1 MSTQVQSR
9 TASPDAVATRT
20 STPVV
25 LAGHVGR
32 LLVVPVVAVVLWW
45 LLSVVVG
52 PVAVADPA
60 STLRATLEGVSE
72 GWLVSSL
79 AETLT
84 ATALGFLLATAA
96 GLWLGFMLGMSRF
109 WGDVFEGPLLW
120 LYSIPKV
127 TLFPLFLLFLGLGV
141 TSVVLFGAFHGVF
154 PLTLF
159 LMAAIRGI
167 PPVMLQV
174 GRVYRLSRW
183 HVFTRIVVPET
194 LPAMVMGIRYCFS
207 LTFLG
212 VILAEMFAA
221 RAGAGY
227 ELMQAIS
234 LNNVAR
240 IFAVA
245 ITLVLVALVINV
257 CLLMVQGVVNRRR
270 GGVLDDATPR

>member
-1 MSTQVQSR
+1 MSAQVQDR
-9 TASPDAVATRT
+9 QVREASYTGPDYAAGVGRVA
-20 STPVV
+20 
-25 LAGHVGR
+25 R
-32 LLVVPVVAVVLWW
+32 LLVVPAVALACWW
-45 LLSVVVG
+45 LLAAVIG
-52 PVAVADPA
+52 PVAVADPP
-60 STLRATLEGVSE
+60 ATVAAAAEGVRE

-79 AETLT
+79 LETLA
-84 ATALGFLLATAA
+84 ATALGFLLATAT

-109 WGDVFEGPLLW
+109 WGDVLEGPLLW

-127 TLFPLFLLFLGLGV
+127 TLFPLFLLLLGLGLSS
-141 TSVVLFGAFHGVF
+141 TVLFGAFHGIF

-174 GRVYRLSRW
+174 ARVYRLNRRQT
-183 HVFTRIVVPET
+183 FTRIVVPET

-245 ITLVLVALVINV
+245 LTLVLVALVVNM
-257 CLLMVQGVVNRRR
+257 CLLAVQGVVNRRR
-270 GGVLDDATPR
+270 GGTLDDDTAPR

>member
-1 MSTQVQSR
+1 MTAQLETPTAPQASTTPTAAQVLGHAAR
-9 TASPDAVATRT
+9 LLIVPAVMVALWF
-20 STPVV
+20 V
-25 LAGHVGR
+25 LA
-32 LLVVPVVAVVLWW
+32 A
-45 LLSVVVG
+45 VVG
-52 PVAVADPA
+52 PVAVADPPTA
-60 STLRATLEGVSE
+60 LAEVAAGFTE
-72 GWLVSSL
+72 GWLL
-79 AETLT
+79 TALLETLA
-84 ATALGFLLATAA
+84 ATAIGFVIATAA
-96 GLWLGFMLGMSRF
+96 GLWLGFMLGLSTF
-109 WGDVFEGPLLW
+109 WGEVLESPLLW

-127 TLFPLFLLFLGLGV
+127 TLFPLFLLFLGLGLSS
-141 TSVVLFGAFHGVF
+141 TVLFGAFHGVF

-167 PPVMLQV
+167 PPVFLQV
-174 GRVYRLSRW
+174 GRVYRLNRRQ
-183 HVFTRIVVPET
+183 VFTRIVVPET

-245 ITLVLVALVINV
+245 LTLVVVALLVNV
-257 CLLMVQGVVNRRR
+257 ALLGVQGAVNRRR
-270 GGVLDDATPR
+270 GGSLDDDTPR